1 MTGTLFQDAIALH
14 SKKCQSF
21 IKQQLQHLAATYN
34 AFYLIFWQN
43 TLYTNLRSIKWYL
56 GGVYPDVLFT
66 TKAELLQL
74 KPHPL
79 ICLRNVIIK
88 KVRNQKTK
96 PTYQF

>member
-43 TLYTNLRSIKWYL
+43 TLYTNLRSIN
-56 GGVYPDVLFT
+56 G
-66 TKAELLQL
+66 
-74 KPHPL
+74 
-79 ICLRNVIIK
+79 I
-88 KVRNQKTK
+88 
-96 PTYQF
+96 